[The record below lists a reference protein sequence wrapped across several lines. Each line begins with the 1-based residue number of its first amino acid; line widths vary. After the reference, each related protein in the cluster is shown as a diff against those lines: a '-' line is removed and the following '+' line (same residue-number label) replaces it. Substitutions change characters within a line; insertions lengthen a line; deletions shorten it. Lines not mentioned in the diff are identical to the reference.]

1 MMLKRFAVDCWVG
14 IQTPT
19 MTLLITNSRLFARL
33 ATSVSAYLNVMA
45 SLVNVVR
52 LSSVLT
58 FVSNPPVWL
67 LVASRNND
75 GEVAEDTICF
85 ETDFL
90 FSRRSRSVGSVL
102 YTSAPIVDSK
112 HA

>member
-19 MTLLITNSRLFARL
+19 MTLLITTSRLFARL
-33 ATSVSAYLNVMA
+33 ATSVSAF
-45 SLVNVVR
+45 LVNVV
-52 LSSVLT
+52 LLPSVLT